1 MAEPIAPART
11 VRGACPHDCPDTCA
25 WLVTVEDG
33 KATRLVGDPDHP
45 ITRGGL
51 CAKVNPY
58 LERVYSPERVL
69 HPLRRVGA
77 KGEGRFE
84 RITWE
89 GALAEIA
96 VRLRAT
102 IERDGAEAVL
112 PFSYLGTIGLIQGSS
127 LDRRFFARL
136 GATRLVRAVC
146 GGAGSAGVTAVN
158 GASLGM
164 LPQDLERSR
173 FIIIWGGNPIVTN
186 LHNWPHIRKAKAN
199 GATVVAIDPVRTRTA
214 AAADWHIAA
223 RPGSDAALAL
233 GMLRVILD
241 EGMDDAEY
249 VANFTTGCDDLRE
262 RLADLS
268 TERAAELTGIPAE
281 EIAELARAYATT
293 RPAAIRLLI
302 GMEHRANGAAAY
314 RAIAM
319 LPAVTGAWRD
329 HGGGLAYFTSDLHF
343 TALNAEAVAMPEWE
357 LENETIRKVN
367 MVQLGRVLTDPALD
381 PPVRA
386 LIVYGSNPMAT
397 MPNQGLIAQGLRRD
411 DLLTVVHEQF
421 LTDTAR
427 FADYVLPA
435 TTQLEHHDLLW
446 SWGHAYVSL
455 NQPAIAPL
463 GEAVPTTEFFRRLA
477 RAVGLSDPELFA
489 SDEELIR
496 LALDSDHPWLAGVTY
511 ERLQSDGWAK
521 LTIPDPW
528 LPFAAGGF
536 PTASGKADLA
546 WDDAAWHAATERGV
560 DGGGRY
566 PLSLITA
573 KSALHFLNSSFAN
586 LPRHLKAEGEPRLL
600 MHPADAAPRGI
611 ADGDVVRV
619 ENGQGELCLRARVGA
634 DVRPGVVAMP
644 SGWWPSLSP
653 GGVSANLLT
662 PDGLSDDG
670 GGGDF
675 HDAWVEVGRAGA

>member
-25 WLVTVEDG
+25 WLVTVENG
-33 KATRLVGDPDHP
+33 QATKLVGDPDHP

-69 HPLRRVGA
+69 HPLRRAGE

-84 RITWE
+84 RVSWDT
-89 GALAEIA
+89 ALGEIA
-96 VRLRAT
+96 ARMRDA
-102 IERDGAEAVL
+102 IDADGAEAIL

-146 GGAGSAGVTAVN
+146 GGAGGAGVSAVN
-158 GASLGM
+158 GTALGM
-164 LPQDLERSR
+164 LPQDLEHSR
-173 FIIIWGGNPIVTN
+173 FIIVWGGNPIVTN
-186 LHNWPHIRKAKAN
+186 LHLWPRIRRAKAN
-199 GATVVAIDPVRTRTA
+199 GATVVVIDPVRTRTA
-214 AAADWHIAA
+214 SAADWHLAPH
-223 RPGSDAALAL
+223 PGSDAALAL

-241 EGMDDAEY
+241 EELHDGAY
-249 VANFTTGCDDLRE
+249 VAAYAGGCDDLRA
-262 RLADLS
+262 RLAEFPLA
-268 TERAAELTGIPAE
+268 RAAALTGIPAE
-281 EIAELARAYATT
+281 EIGRLARAYVTT
-293 RPAAIRLLI
+293 RPAAIRLLV

-329 HGGGLAYFTSDLHF
+329 RGGGLANSTSDLHF
-343 TALNAEAVAMPEWE
+343 AALDVDAVMLPERE
-357 LENETIRKVN
+357 DETIREVN
-367 MVQLGRVLTDPALD
+367 MVQLGRALTDPALD

-386 LIVYGSNPMAT
+386 LIVYGSNPVAT
-397 MPNQGLIAQGLRRD
+397 MPNQKLIAQGLRRD

-446 SWGHAYVSL
+446 AWGHPYLSL

-463 GEAVPTTEFFRRLA
+463 GEAAPTTEFFRRLA
-477 RAVGLSDPELFA
+477 RALGLSDPELFTPDVA
-489 SDEELIR
+489 LIR
-496 LALDSDHPWLAGVTY
+496 LALASDHPWLAGITL
-511 ERLQSDGWAK
+511 ERLQAEGWAR
-521 LTIPDPW
+521 LSIPEPW
-528 LPFAAGGF
+528 LPYAAGGF
-536 PTASGKADLA
+536 PTASGKAELG
-546 WDDAAWHAATERGV
+546 WDDAAWQFATEPAANGN
-560 DGGGRY
+560 GTY
-566 PLSLITA
+566 PLALITA

-600 MHPADAAPRGI
+600 IHPSDAARRSI
-611 ADGDVVRV
+611 ADGDPVRV
-619 ENGQGELCLRARVGA
+619 ENGRGALCLRSRVAA
-634 DVRPGVVAMP
+634 DIRPGVVAMP

-662 PDGLSDDG
+662 PDGLSDAG

-675 HDAWVEVGRAGA
+675 HDAWVEVRRTNA